1 MFQKIEE
8 FLSQLDTDSI
18 PKDRKELLQ
27 PLADFV
33 KEKRN
38 QNEDVRINFICT
50 HNSRRS
56 HLAQI
61 WAQAV
66 AAYFNLD
73 NVTTY
78 SAGTEATA
86 LFPKVIETLKRTG
99 FKITNLSDDQNPVY
113 AMKFDENNLPIIG
126 FSKVLDHEFNPQS
139 GFAAVMTC
147 DSADEACPFITGAE
161 KRIPITYTDPKVS
174 DGTPEQDATYA
185 ERSKQIATE
194 MKWVFERVSL

>member
-1 MFQKIEE
+1 MFQKIVE

-27 PLADFV
+27 PLVEFV

-38 QNEDVRINFICT
+38 QNEVVRINFICT

-61 WAQAV
+61 WAQTA
-66 AAYFNLD
+66 AAYFEMN
-73 NVTTY
+73 NISTY

-86 LFPKVIETLKRTG
+86 VFPKIIETLEHTG
-99 FKITNLSDDQNPVY
+99 LKITKLSDHQNPVY
-113 AMKFDENNLPIIG
+113 AIKFGENDRPIIG

-147 DSADEACPFITGAE
+147 DSANEACPFIAGAE
-161 KRIPITYTDPKVS
+161 IRIPITYNDPKVS

-185 ERSKQIATE
+185 ERSKQIATDMKYIFE
-194 MKWVFERVSL
+194 MVSK